1 MFSLAI
7 GLLRWRTS
15 RARVRRKAKKLVR
28 LNDDAALF
36 RALDLA
42 REAEAAADWLQARFW
57 HAVARETAR
66 ILQRRAILAS
76 IMCPPRIVAEDPDIP
91 RAPEAARSDLHRDPT
106 STNPVPHIRLVHPAP
121 AGASTP
127 DSHEALRRGARRGL
141 RPSPYRR

>member
-1 MFSLAI
+1 MFSFAI

-15 RARVRRKAKKLVR
+15 RARVRRKAQKLLR

-66 ILQRRAILAS
+66 MLQRRAILAS
-76 IMCPPRIVAEDPDIP
+76 IMCPPRIVAEDPDVP
-91 RAPEAARSDLHRDPT
+91 RAPEAARSDPHSDPS
-106 STNPVPHIRLVHPAP
+106 STNPVPHIRLVHPVP
-121 AGASTP
+121 AEASTS
-127 DSHEALRRGARRGL
+127 DSPEAPRRGL